1 MSADETRIDALAGS
15 LSDDR
20 PVDWKAESDAAVGEA
35 GADVRA
41 LRDIAA
47 IADFN
52 RRLQREPDIEP
63 SAATSAVRDAQ
74 QWGHLLLLEPLG
86 AGRHGE
92 VWRCWDLR
100 LHREVALKWLRA
112 SGSEIGA
119 QDGSALTDEARALAR
134 VSAPGVVCVY
144 GIDEHD
150 GRLGM
155 WMELLRGETLAESIA
170 RRGRLPAAEVAAI
183 GRSLA
188 RALEVVHAAGLVHR
202 DIKPANVMLE
212 SSGRVV
218 LTDFG
223 LGTRRGFPEA
233 PLARLSGTPLFMSPE
248 RLAGGSSTPS
258 SDLYALGATL
268 WCALA
273 GQPPFEASTLDA
285 LREEATRG
293 PARSLATECPGAPP
307 FLVRAIERAMSPAPA
322 HRFAT
327 AAEMSH
333 ALDHAEAG
341 GRAPARSR
349 ALAIAAAIAIAVI
362 AAVWMFSSLR
372 SREAAVA
379 ARVRPD
385 AAGAAPATYDVDA
398 SLVRRTG
405 GRYEHLS
412 DGDRVSPGDRLSLEF
427 RASRRTWVYVLNEDE
442 RGQSFLLF
450 PARALERTN
459 PLSADSTNILPG
471 PVDGRENG
479 WIVTSRGG
487 REHFLVVASPEPVAA
502 LEAELG
508 RVPDAEPGRRVRD
521 DPAPAS
527 SPDPLRGVGG
537 IAPLGADPGPR
548 RAGTLERFAR
558 LAGRETGVRGTWV
571 REVTLVNPTR

>member
-1 MSADETRIDALAGS
+1 MSGEETRLDALARS

-20 PVDWKAESDAAVGEA
+20 PVDWKAESDAADGEE
-35 GADVRA
+35 GEEVRA
-41 LRDIAA
+41 LRDLAT

-52 RRLQREPDIEP
+52 RRLQREPNLDP
-63 SAATSAVRDAQ
+63 SAASSAVRNAQ

-112 SGSEIGA
+112 SAGEAGVP
-119 QDGSALTDEARALAR
+119 DGSALTEEARALAR
-134 VSAPGVVCVY
+134 VSDPGVVCVY

-170 RRGRLPAAEVAAI
+170 RRGRLAPAEVAAM
-183 GRSLA
+183 GRSMA
-188 RALEVVHAAGLVHR
+188 RALDAVHAAGLVHR

-273 GQPPFEASTLDA
+273 GQPPFEASSLDA
-285 LREEATRG
+285 LRDEASRG
-293 PARSLATECPGAPP
+293 PSRALATECPGAPQ

-322 HRFAT
+322 QRFAT
-327 AAEMSH
+327 AAEMSQ
-333 ALDHAEAG
+333 ALDRAESGA
-341 GRAPARSR
+341 RAPARSR
-349 ALAIAAAIAIAVI
+349 TLAIAAAVAVAII
-362 AAVWMFSSLR
+362 AAVWMVASLR
-372 SREAAVA
+372 SREAAVV
-379 ARVRPD
+379 ARLPA
-385 AAGAAPATYDVDA
+385 AAGSATPATYDVDA

-405 GRYEHLS
+405 GRFEHLS

-459 PLSADSTNILPG
+459 PLSADSTTMLPG

-508 RVPDAEPGRRVRD
+508 RIPDAEPGRHVRD
-521 DPAPAS
+521 EPAPAT
-527 SPDPLRGVGG
+527 SPDPMRGVGG

-558 LAGRETGVRGTWV
+558 LAGRETGVSGTWV
-571 REVTLVNPTR
+571 REVTLLNPPR